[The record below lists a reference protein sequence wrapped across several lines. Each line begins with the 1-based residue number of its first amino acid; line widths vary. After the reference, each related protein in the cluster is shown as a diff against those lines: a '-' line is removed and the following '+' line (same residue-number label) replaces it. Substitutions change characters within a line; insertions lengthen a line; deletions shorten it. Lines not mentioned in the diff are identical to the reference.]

1 MDIGTGVCILHY
13 TTGIVNLTSE
23 KEHDEA
29 RRNNEKK
36 NKQQAEKDLFYRA
49 HHPQQQLIIMNAK
62 TLLFALY
69 LDLFFFT

>member
-36 NKQQAEKDLFYRA
+36 NKQQAEKDLFLFYRA
-49 HHPQQQLIIMNAK
+49 HHPQQQIANNECK
-62 TLLFALY
+62 NTSFCTLTLS
-69 LDLFFFT
+69 